1 MPGSLI
7 STARVVSEFSRV
19 DIWRVAQRLDFRL
32 HPCRPLPINAHV
44 TDVVMA
50 SATQAQVLVVDDE
63 PALLILARELL
74 SASGKRVF
82 TAASPDEALALL
94 ENTEVDLVLT
104 DVRMPG
110 HRSGLDLLEEL
121 RNLYPAVPVLVVTG
135 DGTGSNVSDA
145 LDRGAAGFLTKPFGA
160 SQLIAKVDQTLRH
173 KSHAEAVIRERLVRP
188 TIATALANAIEV
200 KDAGMQGHVERLT
213 EIALVIGRRL
223 RLNRHDME
231 TLELGAVLHDV
242 GKIGIPDRIL
252 LKPSELDPDER
263 EIMKAHAVIGDQML
277 RHLDLDE
284 IRPVVRHHHEYWD
297 GSGYPDQLAGHDIPQ
312 LARIV
317 GVADSIE
324 AMAAQRPYREPLSAL
339 QIRAELSRGRGHQW
353 EPHLID
359 IALDL
364 ISKGEILL
372 DPEAVPV
379 PSRSTPESNG
389 ASAPA

>member
-1 MPGSLI
+1 
-7 STARVVSEFSRV
+7 
-19 DIWRVAQRLDFRL
+19 VA
-32 HPCRPLPINAHV
+32 
-44 TDVVMA
+44 DVVVA

-82 TAASPDEALALL
+82 TATSPDEALALL
-94 ENTEVDLVLT
+94 EDTEVDLVLT

-121 RNLYPAVPVLVVTG
+121 RVLYPAVPVLVVTG
-135 DGTGSNVSDA
+135 DGTGANVSEA

-213 EIALVIGRRL
+213 EIALVIGRHL

-297 GSGYPDQLAGHDIPQ
+297 GSGYPDHLAGHDIPQ

-372 DPEAVPV
+372 DPDAVPV
-379 PSRSTPESNG
+379 PPRSTPESKG
-389 ASAPA
+389 PGAPA